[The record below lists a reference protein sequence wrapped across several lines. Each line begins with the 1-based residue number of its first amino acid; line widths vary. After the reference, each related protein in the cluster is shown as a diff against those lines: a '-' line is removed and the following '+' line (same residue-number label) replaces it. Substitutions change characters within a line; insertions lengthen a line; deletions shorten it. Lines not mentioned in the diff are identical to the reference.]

1 VAHDYRPA
9 HEYRPAPVS
18 LAQRA
23 AWRAQQ
29 PRVLRQPRRRQVYP
43 VVILLVLLAAVV
55 VAAGGFEYVYRDRV
69 YPNVHVSGVDVD
81 VGGQTQAAV
90 ITHLQRYSVAR
101 LFRTVVLF
109 APQRAPI
116 LIAAHQLGYH
126 IDRGTTARQAYNV
139 GHGGSLLHRVVAQVN
154 VLLHG
159 AEVPVVQSV
168 DHSALRHYL
177 ATLARVVNRQ
187 PRPGVAGRELDVAAA
202 QRSLTS
208 LLLNPAGPLTLH
220 LPFSRIRAQPLPK
233 VVHQHKQRA
242 KGHHA
247 ATH

>member
-1 VAHDYRPA
+1 MAHDYRPA
-9 HEYRPAPVS
+9 HEYRPAPMS

-55 VAAGGFEYVYRDRV
+55 VAAGSFEYVYRDRV
-69 YPNVHVSGVDVD
+69 YPRVQVSGVD
-81 VGGQTQAAV
+81 VGGQTPAAV
-90 ITHLQRYSVAR
+90 ITQLQPYSEAR

-126 IDRGTTARQAYNV
+126 IDRGATARRAYNV
-139 GHGGSLLHRVVAQVN
+139 GHGGSLLHRVVAQVD

-177 ATLARVVNRQ
+177 ATRARVVNRK
-187 PRPGVAGRELDVAAA
+187 PRPGVAGRALDVAAA

-208 LLLNPAGPLTLH
+208 LLLSPAGPFRVH
-220 LPFSRIRAQPLPK
+220 LPFSRIRALPLPQ
-233 VVHQHKQRA
+233 VVHHHRPRA
-242 KGHHA
+242 KGHRA
-247 ATH
+247 A

>member
-9 HEYRPAPVS
+9 HEYRPAPMS

-69 YPNVHVSGVDVD
+69 YPNVHVSGVDV
-81 VGGQTQAAV
+81 GGRTQAAA
-90 ITHLQRYSVAR
+90 ITQLQPYGEAR

-116 LIAAHQLGYH
+116 LVAAHQLGYH
-126 IDRGTTARQAYNV
+126 IDRGTTARRAYNV

-159 AEVPVVQSV
+159 AEVPVAQSV
-168 DHSALRHYL
+168 DQSALRHYL

-187 PRPGVAGRELDVAAA
+187 PRPGMAGRALEVAAA
-202 QRSLTS
+202 QRSITS
-208 LLLNPAGPLTLH
+208 LLLSPAGPIRMP
-220 LPFSRIRAQPLPK
+220 LPFIRIRALPLPK
-233 VVHQHKQRA
+233 VVHHHRQKA

>member
-1 VAHDYRPA
+1 M
-9 HEYRPAPVS
+9 
-18 LAQRA
+18 
-23 AWRAQQ
+23 
-29 PRVLRQPRRRQVYP
+29 
-43 VVILLVLLAAVV
+43 
-55 VAAGGFEYVYRDRV
+55 
-69 YPNVHVSGVDVD
+69 
-81 VGGQTQAAV
+81 
-90 ITHLQRYSVAR
+90 
-101 LFRTVVLF
+101 
-109 APQRAPI
+109 
-116 LIAAHQLGYH
+116 IAAHQLGYH
-126 IDRGTTARQAYNV
+126 IDRGTTAWHAYNV
-139 GHGGSLLHRVVAQVN
+139 GHGGSLLHRVAAQVN

-247 ATH
+247 ATR

>member
-9 HEYRPAPVS
+9 HEYRPAPIS

-29 PRVLRQPRRRQVYP
+29 PRALRRPRRRQVYP

-69 YPNVHVSGVDVD
+69 YPNVHVSGVDV
-81 VGGQTQAAV
+81 GGQTQAAV
-90 ITHLQRYSVAR
+90 ITHLQRYSQAR

-109 APQRAPI
+109 APERAPI
-116 LIAAHQLGYH
+116 LVAAHHLGYH
-126 IDRGTTARQAYNV
+126 VDRGATARHAYNV
-139 GHGGSLLHRVVAQVN
+139 GHSGSLLHRVVAQVN

-168 DHSALRHYL
+168 DQSALRPYL
-177 ATLARVVNRQ
+177 AILAWAVNRK
-187 PRPGVAGRELDVAAA
+187 PRPGIAGRALDVAAA
-202 QRSLTS
+202 QRALTS
-208 LLLNPAGPLTLH
+208 LLLSPAGPFRAH
-220 LPFSRIRAQPLPK
+220 LPFIHLRALPRPK

-242 KGHHA
+242 KGHHT

>member
-9 HEYRPAPVS
+9 HEYRPAPMS

-29 PRVLRQPRRRQVYP
+29 PRALRQPRRRQVYP

-69 YPNVHVSGVDVD
+69 YPRVQVSGVD

-90 ITHLQRYSVAR
+90 ITHLQRYSEAR

-109 APQRAPI
+109 APQRDPI
-116 LIAAHQLGYH
+116 LVAAHQLGYH
-126 IDRGTTARQAYNV
+126 LDRGTTARRAYNV

-159 AEVPVVQSV
+159 AEVPVAQTI
-168 DHSALRHYL
+168 DQSALRHYL
-177 ATLARVVNRQ
+177 ATLARVVNRK
-187 PRPGVAGRELDVAAA
+187 PRPGVAGRALDVAAA
-202 QRSLTS
+202 QRSITS
-208 LLLNPAGPLTLH
+208 LLLSPAGPFRVH
-220 LPFSRIRAQPLPK
+220 LPFIRVRALPRPK
-233 VVHQHKQRA
+233 VVHHPRQRA

>member
-1 VAHDYRPA
+1 M
-9 HEYRPAPVS
+9 S

-29 PRVLRQPRRRQVYP
+29 PRALRQPRRRQVYP
-43 VVILLVLLAAVV
+43 VVILLVLLAAMV
-55 VAAGGFEYVYRDRV
+55 VAAGGFEYAYRDRV
-69 YPNVHVSGVDVD
+69 YPRVQVSGVD

-90 ITHLQRYSVAR
+90 ITQLSPYSVAR
-101 LFRTVVLF
+101 LFRTVVLL
-109 APQRAPI
+109 APERAPI
-116 LIAAHQLGYH
+116 LVAAHQLGYH
-126 IDRGTTARQAYNV
+126 IDRGTTARRAYNV

-159 AEVPVVQSV
+159 AEVPVAQAV
-168 DHSALRHYL
+168 DQSALRPYL
-177 ATLARVVNRQ
+177 ATLARGVNRK
-187 PRPGVAGRELDVAAA
+187 PRPGVAGRALDVAAA

-208 LLLNPAGPLTLH
+208 LLLSPAGPFRVH
-220 LPFSRIRAQPLPK
+220 LPFSRIRALPLPK
-233 VVHQHKQRA
+233 VVHQPKQRA